1 MKTIKKLTI
10 STLLAAMLL
19 TSVDAGSVGGFGGSL
34 EVTQWGRFGAETVD
48 RAAAYGKQ
56 LEEYA
61 LQAQQ
66 YQQQIDQY
74 INQFKSYEMMLQNIG
89 QLPQAQW
96 DQFTQSVNGL
106 KDSLSFGEGLAFTA
120 SSYDADFSKLFPGY
134 DEYLAGAAGK
144 TTQQNLLDFKA
155 QYKQLNTSTK
165 DTVNGALKALK
176 LRTDDMLTDEGTM
189 RNLSA
194 LSTSAA
200 GQKAAIQAANEI
212 ALHQTHQLKKLE
224 QTIMAQ
230 ANMQGEFIL
239 QKQEKE
245 ELIKAQN
252 DAWYDKA
259 NFEKDS
265 SKYKK
270 TTRRL

>member
-1 MKTIKKLTI
+1 
-10 STLLAAMLL
+10 
-19 TSVDAGSVGGFGGSL
+19 
-34 EVTQWGRFGAETVD
+34 
-48 RAAAYGKQ
+48 
-56 LEEYA
+56 
-61 LQAQQ
+61 QAQQ

-144 TTQQNLLDFKA
+144 TTQENLHDFQA

-176 LRTDDMLTDEGTM
+176 VRSDDMLTDEGTM
-189 RNLSA
+189 RTLSR

-259 NFEKDS
+259 NFKKDP

-270 TTRRL
+270 TTRHL

>member
-1 MKTIKKLTI
+1 MNTIKKI
-10 STLLAAMLL
+10 GFSALLAATLL
-19 TSVDAGSVGGFGGSL
+19 TSVNAGSVGGFGGSL

-66 YQQQIDQY
+66 YQQQIQQY
-74 INQFKSYEMMLQNIG
+74 TNQFQSYQMMLENIG

-120 SSYDADFSKLFPGY
+120 SSFDSDFSNLFPGY
-134 DEYLAGAAGK
+134 DKYLADAQGDNAY
-144 TTQQNLLDFKA
+144 QSFQD
-155 QYKQLNTSTK
+155 QYKQLNTSTR
-165 DTVNGALKALK
+165 DTVNGSLKALK
-176 LRTDDMLTDEGTM
+176 LRSEEMQTDEGTM
-189 RNLSA
+189 RTLSA
-194 LSTSAA
+194 LSTSAV

-224 QTIMAQ
+224 QTMMAQ
-230 ANMQGEFIL
+230 ANMQGEFMVA
-239 QKQEKE
+239 QNEKE
-245 ELIKAQN
+245 TMSQAARKAFMEN
-252 DAWYDKA
+252 GVEIDTSDDIAVP
-259 NFEKDS
+259 
-265 SKYKK
+265 
-270 TTRRL
+270 

>member
-1 MKTIKKLTI
+1 MKNTFKKLTI
-10 STLLAAMLL
+10 STTLAATL
-19 TSVDAGSVGGFGGSL
+19 TSIQAGSVGGFGGSL
-34 EVTQWGRFGAETVD
+34 EVTQWGRFGAETAD
-48 RAAAYGKQ
+48 RAASYAKQ

-120 SSYDADFSKLFPGY
+120 SSYDADFSKLFPGFNK
-134 DEYLAGAAGK
+134 YLADAQGTNAY
-144 TTQQNLLDFKA
+144 QNFQD
-155 QYKQLNTSTK
+155 QYKQLTTSTR
-165 DTVNGALKALK
+165 DTVQATLKALK
-176 LRTDDMLTDEGTM
+176 VRAEEMQTDEGTM
-189 RNLSA
+189 RTLSA
-194 LSTSAA
+194 LSSSQV
-200 GQKAAIQAANEI
+200 GQLGAIQAANEI

-230 ANMQGEFIL
+230 ANMQAEYIAM
-239 QKQEKE
+239 KNERAAIQEAQAKHKAE
-245 ELIKAQN
+245 GGIKPTIGDEVQTGK
-252 DAWYDKA
+252 W
-259 NFEKDS
+259 
-265 SKYKK
+265 
-270 TTRRL
+270 